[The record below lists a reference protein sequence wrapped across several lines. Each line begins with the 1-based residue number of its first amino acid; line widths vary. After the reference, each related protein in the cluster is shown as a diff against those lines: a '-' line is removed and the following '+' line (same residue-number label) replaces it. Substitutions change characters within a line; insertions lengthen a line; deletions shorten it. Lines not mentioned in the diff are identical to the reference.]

1 MRCRAALID
10 FPTSAPFN
18 EGPVATKTA
27 GLEPID
33 RLEDKIKTL
42 VSLIGRLKN
51 EQSRVA
57 EDNARLQRELEAVKA
72 RLAEAEG
79 TSAEAVTL
87 REERDLIKS
96 RVAEMLQQL
105 DGLNL

>member
-1 MRCRAALID
+1 M
-10 FPTSAPFN
+10 
-18 EGPVATKTA
+18 ATKTA

-57 EDNARLQRELEAVKA
+57 DDNAKLQRELESVRA

-79 TSAEAVTL
+79 TSAEATTL
-87 REERDLIKS
+87 REERDLIKA

>member
-1 MRCRAALID
+1 VRRGAALIAHISSHQD
-10 FPTSAPFN
+10 
-18 EGPVATKTA
+18 EGHVATKSAA

-33 RLEDKIKTL
+33 RLEEKIKTL

-51 EQSRVA
+51 EQSRVSD
-57 EDNARLQRELEAVKA
+57 ENARLQRDLDGLKA

-79 TSAEAVTL
+79 SSAEATTL
-87 REERDLIKS
+87 REERDLIKA

>member
-1 MRCRAALID
+1 
-10 FPTSAPFN
+10 
-18 EGPVATKTA
+18 VATKSA

-51 EQSRVA
+51 EQARVA
-57 EDNARLQRELEAVKA
+57 DENARLQRELDAVKA
-72 RLAEAEG
+72 KLSEAEG
-79 TSAEAVTL
+79 NSAEAVAL

>member
-1 MRCRAALID
+1 M
-10 FPTSAPFN
+10 
-18 EGPVATKTA
+18 ATKTA
-27 GLEPID
+27 LEPID

-51 EQSRVA
+51 EQARVA
-57 EDNARLQRELEAVKA
+57 DDNARLQRELEAMKA

-79 TSAEAVTL
+79 SSAEAVTL
-87 REERDLIKS
+87 REERDLIKA

>member
-1 MRCRAALID
+1 
-10 FPTSAPFN
+10 
-18 EGPVATKTA
+18 VATKSAA

-33 RLEDKIKTL
+33 RLEEKIKTL

-51 EQSRVA
+51 EQSRVSD
-57 EDNARLQRELEAVKA
+57 ENARLQREMDALKA
-72 RLAEAEG
+72 RVAEAEG

-87 REERDLIKS
+87 REERDQIRA
-96 RVAEMLQQL
+96 RVTEMLQQL

>member
-1 MRCRAALID
+1 M
-10 FPTSAPFN
+10 
-18 EGPVATKTA
+18 ATKTA

-51 EQSRVA
+51 EQARVA
-57 EDNARLQRELEAVKA
+57 DENTRLQREIEGLKA
-72 RLAEAEG
+72 RLSDAEG
-79 TSAEAVTL
+79 SSAEAVTL
-87 REERDLIKS
+87 REERDLIKA

>member
-1 MRCRAALID
+1 M
-10 FPTSAPFN
+10 
-18 EGPVATKTA
+18 ATKTA

-51 EQSRVA
+51 EQARVA
-57 EDNARLQRELEAVKA
+57 DENARLQRELDAVKA
-72 RLAEAEG
+72 KLSEAEG
-79 TSAEAVTL
+79 NSAEAIAL

>member
-1 MRCRAALID
+1 M
-10 FPTSAPFN
+10 
-18 EGPVATKTA
+18 ATKSAA

-33 RLEDKIKTL
+33 RLEEKIKTL

-51 EQSRVA
+51 EQSRVSD
-57 EDNARLQRELEAVKA
+57 ENARLQREMDALKA
-72 RLAEAEG
+72 RVAEAEG

-87 REERDLIKS
+87 REERDQIRA
-96 RVAEMLQQL
+96 RVTEMLQQL

>member
-1 MRCRAALID
+1 M
-10 FPTSAPFN
+10 
-18 EGPVATKTA
+18 ATKSAA

-33 RLEDKIKTL
+33 RLEEKIKTL

-51 EQSRVA
+51 EQSRVSD
-57 EDNARLQRELEAVKA
+57 ENSRLQRDLEALKA
-72 RLAEAEG
+72 RLADAEG
-79 TSAEAVTL
+79 SSAEAVAL

-96 RVAEMLQQL
+96 RVSEMLQQL

>member
-1 MRCRAALID
+1 M
-10 FPTSAPFN
+10 
-18 EGPVATKTA
+18 ATKTA

-33 RLEDKIKTL
+33 RLEEKIKTL

-51 EQSRVA
+51 EQARVA
-57 EDNARLQRELEAVKA
+57 DENARLQRELETVKT

-79 TSAEAVTL
+79 SSAEVVAL
-87 REERDLIKS
+87 RDERDLIKS

>member
-1 MRCRAALID
+1 MG
-10 FPTSAPFN
+10 TKSA
-18 EGPVATKTA
+18 A

-33 RLEDKIKTL
+33 RLEEKIKTL

-51 EQSRVA
+51 EQSRVSD
-57 EDNARLQRELEAVKA
+57 ENARLQREMDALKA
-72 RLAEAEG
+72 RVAEAEG

-87 REERDLIKS
+87 REERDQIRA
-96 RVAEMLQQL
+96 RVTEMLQQL